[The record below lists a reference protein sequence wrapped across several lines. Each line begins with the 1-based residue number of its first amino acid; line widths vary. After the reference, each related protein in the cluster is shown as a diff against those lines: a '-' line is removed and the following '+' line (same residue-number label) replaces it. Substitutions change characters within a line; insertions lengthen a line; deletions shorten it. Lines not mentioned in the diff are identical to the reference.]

1 MKNPQ
6 SSLWLYVNGLRGSY
20 RKDTILSMFWYIFF
34 YREKGP
40 KSTHIHLN
48 AKSESNEEKKKH
60 LTERENGKEKNPIT
74 ATTEK

>member
-34 YREKGP
+34 YGEKGP

-60 LTERENGKEKNPIT
+60 LTEREREWKGKKIQ
-74 ATTEK
+74 

>member
-1 MKNPQ
+1 MDYAVRIERTQ
-6 SSLWLYVNGLRGSY
+6 FSACFG
-20 RKDTILSMFWYIFF
+20 IFF